1 MEWVRG
7 DAAMR
12 DGWMSMLACLLL
24 LAPAAVAAAGGP
36 PRGQGGYQDFVVLSD
51 EFRAA
56 RLPSAWNANFSD
68 PAAPDHGL
76 MDYGRGAI
84 EARLAKLGQ
93 LRARLDDM
101 NVAAWPREQQ
111 SEYLAVR
118 ALFDQQEFLLRVS
131 RPWARDP
138 GFYVDQLQR
147 FAFTSLP
154 AEGAKLERLRQ
165 ELAAVPQ
172 IVSAAQA
179 ALDDVATD
187 YARLALHNLRNTD
200 GVGHGHPYRAV
211 PPAGVIGWYEDLLGR
226 ARSTQSEL
234 VPAVERALASVR
246 ELDAWLERGMP
257 GFRGQAGVGA
267 ARYDWYLAHAKL
279 IPHTADELLLLA
291 EMEWE
296 RVTAWYGIARHRNR
310 KQPELEPS
318 PTAEEYARRI
328 AATDRNI
335 REFLVREGILTI
347 PPYVGELDTNAPF
360 IRRPNGPNFWE
371 YVQFRDPHPDHLH
384 AVIPGH
390 RFDGLVEDNNRH
402 PVRAHLSDGVRAE
415 GWGVY
420 LEEAMMQAGVLAGR
434 PRVDELIYLF
444 GIFRAARVPADIGM
458 QRNEMTVEQAVG
470 YMRDRTPFLDADVA
484 RVDAEIYLRRPPGYG
499 IGYTVGYL
507 QMRKLLADRRW
518 QLGEQFDIRQFH
530 DDFLSRGRL
539 PLALLRWEIT
549 GLDDEVR
556 QFWNWQPIPAQ

>member
-1 MEWVRG
+1 MKSGLCSILVACVLWAVQPSSA
-7 DAAMR
+7 DAA
-12 DGWMSMLACLLL
+12 
-24 LAPAAVAAAGGP
+24 GP
-36 PRGQGGYQDFVVLSD
+36 PQGKGRYEEFVALFG

-56 RLPSAWNANFSD
+56 QLPSAWNANFND
-68 PAAPDHGL
+68 PASPDHGL
-76 MDYGRGAI
+76 MDYSRGSMD
-84 EARLAKLGQ
+84 ARLEKLRT
-93 LRARLDDM
+93 LRERLADM

-118 ALFDQQEFLLRVS
+118 ALFDQQEFLLRIS

-154 AEGAKLERLRQ
+154 ADGARLERLQQ

-172 IVSAAQA
+172 IVAAAQA
-179 ALDDVATD
+179 TLDDVATD

-226 ARSTQSEL
+226 ARSSQPEL

-246 ELDAWLERGMP
+246 EFDGWLERRMP
-257 GFRGQAGVGA
+257 EFRGKAGVGK
-267 ARYDWYLAHAKL
+267 ARYDWYLQHAKL
-279 IPHTADELLLLA
+279 IPHTADELVLLS

-310 KQPELEPS
+310 NLPELEPS

-335 REFLVREGILTI
+335 REFLVREKILTI

-360 IRRPNGPNFWE
+360 IERPSGPNFWE

-390 RFDGLVEDNNRH
+390 RFDGLVEDNNPH
-402 PVRAHLSDGVRAE
+402 ALRAAISDGVRAE

-420 LEEAMMQAGVLAGR
+420 LEEAMMQAGVIADR

-444 GIFRAARVPADIGM
+444 GIFRAARVPADVGM
-458 QRNEMTVEQAVG
+458 QRNEMTVEQAVK
-470 YMRDRTPFLDADVA
+470 YMRDRTPFLDPDVA

-499 IGYTVGYL
+499 IGYTIGYL

-518 QLGEQFDIRQFH
+518 QLGEKFDLQRFH

-539 PLALLRWEIT
+539 PMSLLRWEMT

-556 QFWNWQPIPAQ
+556 QLWNWQPIPAD

>member
-1 MEWVRG
+1 LVKSGLWSILVASVLWAVLPSTA
-7 DAAMR
+7 DAA
-12 DGWMSMLACLLL
+12 
-24 LAPAAVAAAGGP
+24 GP
-36 PRGQGGYQDFVVLSD
+36 PQGKGRYEDFVALFD

-56 RLPSAWNANFSD
+56 QLPSAWNANFND
-68 PAAPDHGL
+68 PASPDHGL
-76 MDYGRGAI
+76 MDYSRRSMAERLERLGALRD
-84 EARLAKLGQ
+84 RLGDL
-93 LRARLDDM
+93 

-154 AEGAKLERLRQ
+154 AEGARLERLRQ

-172 IVSAAQA
+172 IVAAAQA
-179 ALDDVATD
+179 TLDDVATD
-187 YARLALHNLRNTD
+187 YARLALHNLRQTD
-200 GVGHGHPYRAV
+200 GVGHGHPYRTV
-211 PPAGVIGWYEDLLGR
+211 PPAGVIGWYEDLLGQ
-226 ARSTQSEL
+226 ARSSQPEL

-246 ELDAWLERGMP
+246 EFDGWLERRMP
-257 GFRGQAGVGA
+257 AFRGKAGVGR
-267 ARYDWYLAHAKL
+267 ARYDWYLRHAKL
-279 IPHTADELLLLA
+279 IPHTADELLLLS

-310 KQPELEPS
+310 NLPELEPS

-335 REFLVREGILTI
+335 REFLVREKILTI
-347 PPYVGELDTNAPF
+347 PPYVAELDTNAPF
-360 IRRPNGPNFWE
+360 ITRPAGPNFWE

-390 RFDGLVEDNNRH
+390 RFDGLVEDNN
-402 PVRAHLSDGVRAE
+402 PRALRAAISDGVRAE

-420 LEEAMMQAGVLAGR
+420 LEEAMMQAGVVADR

-444 GIFRAARVPADIGM
+444 GIFRAARVPADVGM
-458 QRNEMTVEQAVG
+458 QRNEMTVEQAVN
-470 YMRDRTPFLDADVA
+470 YMRDRTPFLDEDVA

-518 QLGEQFDIRQFH
+518 QIGEKFDLQQFH

-539 PLALLRWEIT
+539 PMSLLRWEIT

-556 QFWNWQPIPAQ
+556 ELWDWEPLLAE

>member
-1 MEWVRG
+1 LVKSGLWSILVACVLCAVLPSSA
-7 DAAMR
+7 DAA
-12 DGWMSMLACLLL
+12 
-24 LAPAAVAAAGGP
+24 GP
-36 PRGQGGYQDFVVLSD
+36 PQGTGRYEDFVALFD

-56 RLPSAWNANFSD
+56 QLPSAWNANFND
-68 PAAPDHGL
+68 PASPDHGL
-76 MDYGRGAI
+76 MDYSRRSMDV
-84 EARLAKLGQ
+84 RLEKLGV
-93 LRARLDDM
+93 LRERLGDL

-147 FAFTSLP
+147 FAFVSLP
-154 AEGAKLERLRQ
+154 AEGARLERLRQ

-172 IVSAAQA
+172 IVSAAQKT
-179 ALDDVATD
+179 LDDVATD
-187 YARLALHNLRNTD
+187 YARLALHNLRQTD

-226 ARSTQSEL
+226 ARSSQPEL

-246 ELDAWLERGMP
+246 EFDGWLERRMP
-257 GFRGQAGVGA
+257 EFRGEAGVGK
-267 ARYDWYLAHAKL
+267 ARYDWYLQYAKL
-279 IPHTADELLLLA
+279 IPHTADELVLLST
-291 EMEWE
+291 MEWE

-310 KQPELEPS
+310 NLPELEAS

-335 REFLVREGILTI
+335 RDFLVREKILTI
-347 PPYVGELDTNAPF
+347 PPYVRELDTNAPF
-360 IRRPNGPNFWE
+360 ISRPTGPNFWE

-390 RFDGLVEDNNRH
+390 RFDGLVEDNNSH
-402 PVRAHLSDGVRAE
+402 ALRAAISDGVRAE

-420 LEEAMMQAGVLAGR
+420 LEEAMMQAGVIADR

-444 GIFRAARVPADIGM
+444 GIFRAARVPADVGM
-458 QRNEMTVEQAVG
+458 QRNEMTVEQAVK
-470 YMRDRTPFLDADVA
+470 YMRDRTPFLDEDVA

-499 IGYTVGYL
+499 IGYTIGYL

-518 QLGEQFDIRQFH
+518 QLGEKFDLQQFH
-530 DDFLSRGRL
+530 DDFLTRGRL
-539 PLALLRWEIT
+539 PISLLRWEIT

-556 QFWNWQPIPAQ
+556 QLWSWRPIPEE

>member
-1 MEWVRG
+1 MKSGRWSILVACAVWVV
-7 DAAMR
+7 
-12 DGWMSMLACLLL
+12 L
-24 LAPAAVAAAGGP
+24 PALAVAAGP
-36 PRGQGGYQDFVVLSD
+36 PPGKGRYEDFVALFD
-51 EFRAA
+51 EFRGA
-56 RLPSAWNANFSD
+56 RLPSAWNANFND
-68 PAAPDHGL
+68 PASPDHGL
-76 MDYGRGAI
+76 MDYGHVAI
-84 EARLAKLGQ
+84 AARIHELGQ

-154 AEGAKLERLRQ
+154 ADGARLERLRQ
-165 ELAAVPQ
+165 ELTAVPQ
-172 IVSAAQA
+172 IVAAAQST
-179 ALDDVATD
+179 LDDVATD

-211 PPAGVIGWYEDLLGR
+211 PPAGVIGWYEDLVGR
-226 ARSTQSEL
+226 ARSTQPGL

-246 ELDAWLERGMP
+246 EFDGWLERHMP
-257 GFRGQAGVGA
+257 EFRGKAGVGK
-267 ARYDWYLAHAKL
+267 ARYDWYLRNAKL

-291 EMEWE
+291 AMEWE
-296 RVTAWYGIARHRNR
+296 RLTAWYGIARHRNR
-310 KQPELEPS
+310 DLPELEPAS
-318 PTAEEYARRI
+318 TAEEYARRI
-328 AATDRNI
+328 AVTDRSI
-335 REFLVREGILTI
+335 RGFLVREKILTI

-360 IRRPNGPNFWE
+360 ISRPAGPNFWE

-390 RFDGLVEDNNRH
+390 RFDGLVEDNNPH
-402 PVRAHLSDGVRAE
+402 ALRAAIADGVRAE

-420 LEEAMMQAGVLAGR
+420 LEEAMLQAGAIADR

-444 GIFRAARVPADIGM
+444 GIFRAARVPADVGM
-458 QRNEMTVEQAVG
+458 QRNEMTVEQAVK
-470 YMRDRTPFLDADVA
+470 YMRDRTPFLDEDVA

-518 QLGEQFDIRQFH
+518 QLGEEFEVQRFH

-539 PLALLRWEIT
+539 PMSLLRWEIT

-556 QFWNWQPIPAQ
+556 QLWGWQPIPAE

>member
-1 MEWVRG
+1 LVKSGCWSILVASVLWLVLPSAM
-7 DAAMR
+7 AAE
-12 DGWMSMLACLLL
+12 
-24 LAPAAVAAAGGP
+24 GP
-36 PRGQGGYQDFVVLSD
+36 PQGKGRYDDFVALFG

-56 RLPSAWNANFSD
+56 QLPSAWNANFND
-68 PAAPDHGL
+68 PVSPDHGL
-76 MDYGRGAI
+76 MDYGRRSMD
-84 EARLAKLGQ
+84 ARLER
-93 LRARLDDM
+93 LRTLRERLDDM

-111 SEYLAVR
+111 PEYLAVR

-147 FAFTSLP
+147 FAFASLP
-154 AEGAKLERLRQ
+154 AEGERLERLRQ

-179 ALDDVATD
+179 TLDDVATD

-226 ARSTQSEL
+226 ARSSQPEL
-234 VPAVERALASVR
+234 VPVVERALASVR
-246 ELDAWLERGMP
+246 EFDGWLERRMP
-257 GFRGQAGVGA
+257 EFRGKAGVGK
-267 ARYDWYLAHAKL
+267 ARYDWYLQHAKL
-279 IPHTADELLLLA
+279 IPHTADELVLLSA
-291 EMEWE
+291 MEWE

-310 KQPELEPS
+310 NLPELEPS

-335 REFLVREGILTI
+335 REFLVREKILTI

-360 IRRPNGPNFWE
+360 ISRPTGPNFWE

-390 RFDGLVEDNNRH
+390 RFDGLVEDNNPH
-402 PVRAHLSDGVRAE
+402 ALRAAISDGVRAE

-420 LEEAMMQAGVLAGR
+420 LEEAMMQAGVIADR

-444 GIFRAARVPADIGM
+444 GIFRAARVPADVGM
-458 QRNEMTVEQAVG
+458 QRNEMTVGQAVK
-470 YMRDRTPFLDADVA
+470 YMRDRTPFLDEDVA

-499 IGYTVGYL
+499 IGYTIGYL

-518 QLGEQFDIRQFH
+518 QLGEKFDLQQFH
-530 DDFLSRGRL
+530 NDFLSRGRL
-539 PLALLRWEIT
+539 PMSLLRWEIT

-556 QFWNWQPIPAQ
+556 QLWGWESIPAE

>member
-1 MEWVRG
+1 LVKSAFWSILVASVLWLVVPSAE
-7 DAAMR
+7 
-12 DGWMSMLACLLL
+12 
-24 LAPAAVAAAGGP
+24 AAAGP
-36 PRGQGGYQDFVVLSD
+36 PQGKGRYEDFVALFG

-56 RLPSAWNANFSD
+56 QLASAWNANFND
-68 PAAPDHGL
+68 PASPNHGL
-76 MDYGRGAI
+76 MDYSRRSMD
-84 EARLAKLGQ
+84 ARLEKLRT
-93 LRARLDDM
+93 LRERFGDM

-147 FAFTSLP
+147 FAFASLP
-154 AEGAKLERLRQ
+154 AEGARLERLRQ
-165 ELAAVPQ
+165 ELEAVPR

-179 ALDDVATD
+179 TLDDVAAD
-187 YARLALHNLRNTD
+187 YARLALHNLRQTD

-226 ARSTQSEL
+226 ARSTQPEL
-234 VPAVERALASVR
+234 VPAIERALAGVR
-246 ELDAWLERGMP
+246 EFDGWLERRMP
-257 GFRGQAGVGA
+257 EFSGQAGVGK
-267 ARYDWYLAHAKL
+267 ARYDWYLRHAKL
-279 IPHTADELLLLA
+279 IPHTADELVLLST
-291 EMEWE
+291 MEWE
-296 RVTAWYGIARHRNR
+296 RVTAWYAIARHRNR
-310 KQPELEPS
+310 NLPELEPS

-335 REFLVREGILTI
+335 REFLVREKILTI

-360 IRRPNGPNFWE
+360 ISRPNGPNFWE
-371 YVQFRDPHPDHLH
+371 HVQFRDPHPDHLH

-390 RFDGLVEDNNRH
+390 RFDGLVEDNNPH
-402 PVRAHLSDGVRAE
+402 ALRAAISDGVRAE

-420 LEEAMMQAGVLAGR
+420 LEEAMMQAGVIADR

-444 GIFRAARVPADIGM
+444 GIFRAARVPADVGI
-458 QRNEMTVEQAVG
+458 QRNDMTVEQAVA

-518 QLGEQFDIRQFH
+518 QLGEKFDMQQFH

-539 PLALLRWEIT
+539 PMSLLRWEIT

-556 QFWNWQPIPAQ
+556 QLWGWEPIPEE